1 MELEIKF
8 FGEVGIQFGTVT
20 REATLLVL
28 PC

>member
-8 FGEVGIQFGTVT
+8 FGEGGIQFDIVR